1 MAATPTVATSA
12 AEKAPQRTDYS
23 GVLLK
28 ERYRIVKEL
37 GSGGFATVY
46 LAYDEELLSKTVVVK
61 VLHTLIADR
70 WLLRKFNQ
78 EKEALARIDHPGVVA
93 VLDAGQTPQ
102 GTPFLVMQYVDGV
115 TLRSL
120 IRPEGMP
127 LNRAGEI
134 CRQIGSALQ
143 AAHDKGICHRDMK
156 PENIMLQVCGSEER
170 VRLIDFGIAGI
181 ADSLFDSANQSTR
194 IAGTFRYMPPEQ
206 LEGRVC
212 AQSDIYSFGAVVYE
226 LLTGRPPVESP
237 LQLIALRVDGLKV
250 RPRDLRPEIPEAAQ
264 SIIVRALSFDV
275 EKRYA
280 NAREMGEL
288 LADSLYAARTPNTVA
303 EAGIRQENPDARRQ
317 PAGEHLE
324 VAHVLFM
331 DLVAYS
337 TIPMEEQRERLQD
350 LQDIV
355 RHAPHF
361 IQADRDKTMIA
372 LPTGD
377 GMALVFFGD
386 PTVAAQCALEIAGAI
401 RKQPVLQLRMGL
413 HSGPVYR
420 VADINKNLNVSGGG
434 INGAQRVM
442 DAGDA
447 GHILVSSG
455 LADMLAQ
462 LGQWRGSL
470 SDLGEHDVKHG
481 VAVRFYN
488 LCTQEAGSPSW
499 PSKWSKPP
507 QRAALDSRRR
517 ILAVVAVVLLGG
529 AATALILQQKHPP
542 QPAAAP
548 KLELKYFITV
558 QRYKNGKPLRDPSQ
572 LAGEMLFQEDFRIA
586 VNVSPPQAG
595 YLYVLNEGPLEDGA
609 ISINVMHPQPGAK
622 AQLAAGQLVRI
633 PAKEWFVF
641 DQGAGTEKLYL
652 VWSAEPVALFEA
664 AKDRTDF
671 LVNGVVVIKG
681 AAELSPLRAAFAK
694 YLIPPTQVRKDET
707 ARMTI
712 LSSTQEVLIHL
723 IRLEHQ

>member
-1 MAATPTVATSA
+1 MTAIPTVATSA
-12 AEKAPQRTDYS
+12 AEKAPQHIDYS
-23 GVLLK
+23 GILLK
-28 ERYRIVKEL
+28 ERYRVVKEL
-37 GSGGFATVY
+37 GRGGFATAY
-46 LAYDEELLSKTVVVK
+46 LAYDEELLSKAVVVK
-61 VLHTLIADR
+61 VLHTLIADQ

-120 IRPEGMP
+120 ICPDGMP
-127 LNRAGEI
+127 LSRAGEI

-156 PENIMLQVCGSEER
+156 PENIMIQVCDSEDR

-181 ADSLFDSANQSTR
+181 ANSLYDSANQSTR

-206 LEGRVC
+206 LEGKVC
-212 AQSDIYSFGAVVYE
+212 SQSDIYSFGAVVYE
-226 LLTGRPPVESP
+226 VLTGRPPVESP
-237 LQLIALRVDGLKV
+237 LQLIAMGVDGLKV
-250 RPRDLRPEIPEAAQ
+250 RPRNLRPEIPETAQ
-264 SIIVRALSFDV
+264 SIILKALSFNV
-275 EKRYA
+275 EQRYA
-280 NAREMGEL
+280 SAREMGEL
-288 LADSLYAARTPNTVA
+288 LADSLHAARTPKAAA
-303 EAGIRQENPDARRQ
+303 EAGIRPENPDARRQ

-324 VAHVLFM
+324 IAHVLFM

-337 TIPMEEQRERLQD
+337 TIPMEEQRERLQSLED
-350 LQDIV
+350 VV

-361 IQADRDKTMIA
+361 IQAERDKTVIA

-386 PTVAAQCALEIAGAI
+386 PTVAAQCALEIAEAI
-401 RKQPVLQLRMGL
+401 RKQPLLQLRIGL

-455 LADMLAQ
+455 LADVLAQ
-462 LGQWRGSL
+462 LGQWRGCL

-481 VAVRFYN
+481 VVVRFYN
-488 LCTQEAGSPSW
+488 LCSQDAGNPAW

-517 ILAVVAVVLLGG
+517 ILTGGAVVLLGG
-529 AATALILQQKHPP
+529 AATALILRLKQNDKP
-542 QPAAAP
+542 PAAAQ
-548 KLELKYFITV
+548 LALNYFITV

-586 VNVSPPQAG
+586 VNVIPSQAG
-595 YLYVLNEGPLEDGA
+595 CLYVLNEGPLEDGA

-622 AQLAAGQLVRI
+622 AQLATGQPVRI

-652 VWSAEPVALFEA
+652 VWSAEPVAVFEA
-664 AKDRTDF
+664 AKDQTDF
-671 LVNGVVVIKG
+671 VVKGVVVIKG
-681 AAELSPLRAAFAK
+681 AARLAPLRAALAK
-694 YLIPPTQVRKDET
+694 YLIPPTQIRKDET
-707 ARMTI
+707 TRMTI
-712 LSSTQEVLIHL
+712 LSSTQEVLVHL
-723 IRLEHQ
+723 IQLEHQ